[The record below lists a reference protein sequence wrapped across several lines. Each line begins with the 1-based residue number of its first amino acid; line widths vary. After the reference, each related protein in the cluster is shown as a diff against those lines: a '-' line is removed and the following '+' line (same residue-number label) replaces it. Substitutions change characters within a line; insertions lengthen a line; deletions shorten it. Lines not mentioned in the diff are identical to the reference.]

1 MPADAASLPL
11 RIAGLADI
19 ANNLAW
25 SWSRQA
31 RALFKMVDDPLWTR
45 SRHNPIALLQ
55 RVAPERLLACA
66 VDPVFLERYDA
77 VLAWLRGEAST
88 AGTWFAQAYPES
100 TDHVVAYF
108 CAEFG
113 FHSSVP
119 IYSGGLGVLAGDHCK
134 TASDLGVPLV
144 GVGIMYREGYF
155 DQRVG
160 PDGWQQDSN
169 DRVDLAVTPLTPVAG
184 VDGHEHLTSVQ
195 SEGRTVFIKVW
206 RLQVG
211 RVPVYLLDTDLPEND
226 AADRLLLSRLY
237 AGGAEHRLRQEWLLG
252 VGGVRVLR
260 ALGIAPAAWHANEGH
275 AGFMLLERVRE
286 LTDAGVAFEEAIAEV
301 RSTTTFTTH
310 TPVPAGHDMFERAQ
324 IEACAGAYVDGF
336 GVPREQIFAL
346 GRHPEIDHGTFHMTA
361 LALRLAGRVNAVA
374 MRHGHVTRRLW
385 QPLWP
390 DRAVDAVPIGH
401 VTNGVHLA
409 TWAANAMMA
418 LLDGS
423 IGSDWGLRLD
433 DAATWDR
440 VLTMDDAALWETHQ
454 MLKHEL
460 LRVTREATRLK
471 FTTGRLELP
480 QLVGA
485 GVLLDPQVLTIGF
498 ARRFATYKRADL
510 PFHDPERLRRI
521 LTDPLRPVQLVF
533 AGKAHPADVP
543 GKQVLQR
550 IYQYARDPAF
560 EGRIVFLEDYDMHLA
575 NRLVQ
580 GVDLWLN
587 LPRVPMEASGTSG
600 MKAAINGVPQLSTV
614 DGWWEEGFN
623 GRNGWAI
630 PASENGADPDACTA
644 QRFYDLLEREVA
656 PLFYT
661 RNARGLPLGWLEMM
675 KHAIRAAGQQFTA
688 RRMVREYVQE
698 YYLPSVRRD
707 RTGDAPP
714 TA

>member
-1 MPADAASLPL
+1 MPADPATLPI

-25 SWSRQA
+25 SWSREA
-31 RALFKMVDDPLWTR
+31 RALFKMVDEPIWTR

-55 RVAPERLLACA
+55 QVSPERLLLCA
-66 VDPVFLERYDA
+66 TDSAFLERYDA
-77 VLAWLRGEAST
+77 VMAWLRSEAST
-88 AGTWFAQAYPES
+88 EHTWFTASYPDA
-100 TDHVVAYF
+100 TGGTVAYF

-160 PDGWQQDSN
+160 ADGWQQDSN
-169 DRVDLAVTPLTPVAG
+169 DRVDLGTTPLTPVPG
-184 VDGHEHLTSVQ
+184 PDGREYLTHVESV
-195 SEGRTVFIKVW
+195 GRRIYIKVW

-211 RVPVYLLDTDLPEND
+211 RVPVYLLDTDLAEND
-226 AADRLLLSRLY
+226 DADRPLLSRLY
-237 AGGAEHRLRQEWLLG
+237 AGGPEHRLRQEWVLG

-260 ALGIAPAAWHANEGH
+260 ALGIAPQAWHANEGH
-275 AGFMLLERVRE
+275 AGFMLLERLRE
-286 LTDAGVAFEEAIAEV
+286 LTDAGVAFDDAIAEL

-324 IEACAGAYVDGF
+324 VEACAGSYLDGF
-336 GVPREQIFAL
+336 GVSRERIFAL
-346 GRHPEIDHGTFHMTA
+346 GHHPEIDHGTFHMTA
-361 LALRLAGRVNAVA
+361 LAMRLAGRVNGVA
-374 MRHGHVTRRLW
+374 MRHGHVTRELW
-385 QPLWP
+385 QCLWP
-390 DRAVDAVPIGH
+390 ERNVREVPIGH

-409 TWAANAMMA
+409 TWAANAMME
-418 LLDGS
+418 LLDRT
-423 IGSDWGLRLD
+423 IGHDWGMRLD
-433 DAATWDR
+433 DETMWDA
-440 VLTMDDAALWETHQ
+440 VLGMDDTALWDAHQ
-454 MLKHEL
+454 VLKHEL
-460 LRVTREATRLK
+460 LRATREATRAK
-471 FTTGRLELP
+471 FAARQLELP

-485 GVLLDPQVLTIGF
+485 GVLLDPQALTVGF

-521 LTDPLRPVQLVF
+521 LTAPLRPVQLVF
-533 AGKAHPADVP
+533 AGKAHPADAP
-543 GKQVLQR
+543 GKQILQR
-550 IYQYARDPAF
+550 IYQFARDPEF

-575 NRLVQ
+575 HRLVQ

-623 GRNGWAI
+623 GHNGWAI
-630 PASENGADPDACTA
+630 PAPTPGHDGDAFTA
-644 QRFYDLLEREVA
+644 QRFYELLEHEVV
-656 PLFYT
+656 PLYYG
-661 RNARGLPLGWLEMM
+661 RNARGLPLGWLRMM
-675 KHAIRAAGQQFTA
+675 KHAIRAAGQRFTA
-688 RRMVREYVQE
+688 RRMVREYVEQ

>member
-1 MPADAASLPL
+1 MPADPTTLPA

-25 SWSRQA
+25 GWSREA
-31 RALFKMVDDPLWTR
+31 RALFKMVDDPIWTR

-55 RVAPERLLACA
+55 RVSAERLAACA
-66 VDPVFLERYDA
+66 AEPLFLEHYDS
-77 VLAWLRGEAST
+77 VMAWFRGEASSD
-88 AGTWFAQAYPES
+88 ATWFARNFPES
-100 TDHVVAYF
+100 RHQVIAYF

-144 GVGIMYREGYF
+144 GIGIMYREGYF

-169 DRVDLAVTPLTPVAG
+169 DRVNLATTPLTPVPG
-184 VDGHEHLTSVQ
+184 VDGREYLTSV
-195 SEGRTVFIKVW
+195 EAAGRTVYIKVW
-206 RLQVG
+206 RLSVG
-211 RVPVYLLDTDLPEND
+211 RVPVYLLDTDIEDND
-226 AADRLLLSRLY
+226 PADRPLLSRLY
-237 AGGAEHRLRQEWLLG
+237 AGGPEHRLRQEWLLG

-260 ALGIAPAAWHANEGH
+260 ALGITPAAWHANEGH

-286 LTDAGVAFEEAIAEV
+286 MTDAGVVFDEALAAV
-301 RSTTTFTTH
+301 RCTTTFTTH

-324 IEACAGAYVDGF
+324 VEVCAGSYLDGF
-336 GVPREQIFAL
+336 GVPRDRLFAL
-346 GRHPEIDHGTFHMTA
+346 GHHPEIDHGTFHMTA
-361 LALRLAGRVNAVA
+361 LALRLAGRANAVA
-374 MRHGHVTRRLW
+374 MRHGHVTRELW
-385 QPLWP
+385 GALWP
-390 DRAVDAVPIGH
+390 ERTPAEVPIGH

-409 TWAANAMMA
+409 TWTANAMME
-418 LLDGS
+418 LLDQT

-433 DAATWDR
+433 DDATWDG
-440 VLTMDDAALWETHQ
+440 VLAMDDAALWRAHQ
-454 MLKHEL
+454 ILKHEL
-460 LRVTREATRLK
+460 LRATREATRAK
-471 FTTGRLELP
+471 FTARQLELP

-485 GVLLDPQVLTIGF
+485 GVLLDPQALTIGF

-510 PFHDPERLRRI
+510 PFHDPERLRRV

-533 AGKAHPADVP
+533 AGKAHPADSP
-543 GKQVLQR
+543 GKQILQR
-550 IYQYARDPAF
+550 IYQFARDPEF

-575 NRLVQ
+575 HRLVQ

-623 GRNGWAI
+623 GHNGWAI
-630 PASENGADPDACTA
+630 APPAPGHEADAWTA
-644 QRFYDLLEREVA
+644 DRFYELLEREVV
-656 PLFYT
+656 PLFYE
-661 RNARGLPLGWLEMM
+661 RDAHGLPLGWLRMM
-675 KHAIRAAGQQFTA
+675 KYAIRAAGQRFTA
-688 RRMVREYVQE
+688 RRMVREYVEQ

-707 RTGDAPP
+707 RTGDTPP